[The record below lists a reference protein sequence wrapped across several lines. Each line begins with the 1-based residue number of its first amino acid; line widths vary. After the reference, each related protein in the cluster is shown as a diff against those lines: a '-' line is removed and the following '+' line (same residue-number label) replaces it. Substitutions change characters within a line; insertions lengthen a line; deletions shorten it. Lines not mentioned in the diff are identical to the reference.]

1 MSQPTPFSRLT
12 TLPRTLREIAALAR
26 NGQVP
31 DEIDQVALEQA
42 ARWIETVAALE
53 LAQMELG
60 EGA

>member
-42 ARWIETVAALE
+42 ARWIETVANKYPNR
-53 LAQMELG
+53 G
-60 EGA
+60 NGR